1 MREHPSNMAP
11 PESAWTGT
19 KQKGGSSQFREIF
32 RFALLA
38 IIISSITAQHY
49 LTGVSHE
56 NLALHNIHYLLY
68 FLPILMAGIWY
79 GFYGGAATAL
89 LVSLLYAPVVFGHV
103 AQGVF
108 TSNAQKALEL
118 VIYNM
123 VGWVTG
129 ILSQRQRLES
139 EGYKRAAEQLRA
151 AYDKLREQTDLI
163 VEKEEQLRQA
173 ERLSTLGEL
182 AGGIAHEVR
191 NPLASIKGT
200 AEILLDESTP
210 KKKRAE
216 FLRLMLD
223 EVNRLNKVVANFLEL
238 ARFQRLR
245 RETADITDIFQRMLQ
260 IVDLQPARKK
270 IEVQT
275 RFAPDLP
282 RISLD
287 VSQMEQ
293 VVLNLMLNAVGAMPD
308 GGVMKLSTSLESREG
323 NAEIVAEIEDN
334 GAGIEPELLPKIFD
348 PFFTTKADGTGL
360 GLAIVKRIL
369 KAHGGAV
376 EITSEPGDGTR
387 ARITLPVDSENER

>member
-1 MREHPSNMAP
+1 MREHPPNIAP
-11 PESAWTGT
+11 PESAWTETT
-19 KQKGGSSQFREIF
+19 KKGGGSQVREIS

-38 IIISSITAQHY
+38 IIISGITAQHY
-49 LTGVSHE
+49 FTSVSHE

-79 GFYGGAATAL
+79 GFYGGAAMAL

-108 TSNAQKALEL
+108 TSNAQKVLEL
-118 VIYNM
+118 VIYNI

-139 EGYKRAAEQLRA
+139 EGYKRAAEQLRV

-173 ERLSTLGEL
+173 EKLSTLGEL

-210 KKKRAE
+210 KEKRAE

-245 RETADITDIFQRMLQ
+245 RETVDITDIFQRMLQ
-260 IVDLQPARKK
+260 VVDLQPARKK

-282 RISLD
+282 RISID

-369 KAHGGAV
+369 KAHGGAI

-387 ARITLPVDSENER
+387 ARITLPVDSENEL